1 MNHVF
6 IIGSKGIPA
15 RYGGFETFVD
25 NLIKQKKSEDI
36 QYYVSCLS
44 EKNKES
50 DFYYNAIRLFVKVPD
65 IGSARA
71 ILYDILSLHKVCKY
85 IEENKIDNP
94 QVYVLAARIGPFLPI
109 FMRRIRKL
117 GINLYLNPDGHE
129 WKRSKWNWIVRKY
142 WKLSEKMMVKR
153 SQQIICDSKGIEEYI
168 LKEYKVS
175 SLITKYIAYGADVV
189 EFESK
194 EEEDYLQKTKIFL
207 NRYNLEEENYYLVVG
222 RFVPENNIELI
233 INEFVKS
240 NTNKKLLIITN
251 ITKNNFY
258 NYLVKNTSL
267 LSDKR
272 ICLVDAIY
280 DQKLLY
286 KIRQNAFAYIHGHS
300 VGGTNPSLL
309 EAMVVTK
316 LNILF
321 DVNFNR
327 EVGLDTCIYFDSDK
341 NSLSKLINN
350 ENNYPKV
357 VREKFGKM
365 ANRRIGEDFSWDG
378 IIRKYESF
386 FRIDSSQ
393 SENKQ

>member
-15 RYGGFETFVD
+15 KYGGFETFVD
-25 NLIKQKKSEDI
+25 NLIKQKKSTDI

-44 EKNKES
+44 EKKKES
-50 DFYYNAIRLFVKVPD
+50 DYYYDAIRLFVKVPE
-65 IGSARA
+65 IGAAKA

-85 IEENKIDNP
+85 IEDKKIDNP

-109 FMRRIRKL
+109 FMSRIKKL

-142 WKLSEKMMVKR
+142 WKLSEQMMVKR
-153 SQQIICDSKGIEEYI
+153 SQQIVCDSKGIEEYI
-168 LKEYKVS
+168 LKEYKAS
-175 SLITKYIAYGADVV
+175 SPITKYIAYGADVV
-189 EFESK
+189 EFEFNDEQEYS
-194 EEEDYLQKTKIFL
+194 QQTKLFL
-207 NRYNLEEENYYLVVG
+207 NRHNLEEENYYLVVG

-240 NTNKKLLIITN
+240 NTNKNLLIITN
-251 ITKNNFY
+251 ITKNKFY
-258 NYLVKNTSL
+258 DHLVRNTSL
-267 LSDKR
+267 MSDKR

-327 EVGLDTCIYFDSDK
+327 EVGLNTCIYFDSEK

-350 ENNYPKV
+350 EDSYSQV
-357 VREKFGKM
+357 VRGKFGEM
-365 ANRRIGEDFSWDG
+365 ANQRIEQDFSWDK
-378 IIRKYESF
+378 IIRDYEKF
-386 FRIDSSQ
+386 FQIDLAESK
-393 SENKQ
+393 E